1 MKLPPRQQPAW
12 SHDLSFIWML
22 QLTFLFV
29 AHRVVETIVV
39 YISITVFLG
48 SEAHVA
54 IHQGRW
60 GLSFFEQLAIIAFFF
75 TLLALVT
82 TVGVIQ
88 SREKKLV
95 IASWAALVVSGALC
109 IAVPL
114 LYQRNQLEASRRQL
128 MEYQDMLQQGID
140 DSYAKESVIE
150 YSANLEIILGEDQN
164 D

>member
-39 YISITVFLG
+39 YISITGFLG

-60 GLSFFEQLAIIAFFF
+60 GELF
-75 TLLALVT
+75 
-82 TVGVIQ
+82 
-88 SREKKLV
+88 
-95 IASWAALVVSGALC
+95 
-109 IAVPL
+109 
-114 LYQRNQLEASRRQL
+114 
-128 MEYQDMLQQGID
+128 
-140 DSYAKESVIE
+140 ESVPNLVEIE
-150 YSANLEIILGEDQN
+150 TAPNPLV
-164 D
+164 